1 MEYLEFYLHQIY
13 TMITYK
19 IILYKSK
26 TYKNGFHPVML
37 QASFNGRI
45 KRISLDFEGTPK
57 EWDDDKQRFR
67 KNSPGYQTKN
77 QKLDEVDL
85 FAQSLNIGSVMERK
99 KMTLEEFIQR
109 LKHEDKQTK
118 VFDFFDARIEEL
130 QRSGKAGNAFV
141 YTCARNAL
149 WNYTNDANLFFEDID
164 YRFLQSFET
173 DMRSRDC
180 KNGGIS
186 NYMRTIRALYNEAIR
201 RGLADQQSYPFS
213 TQFNK
218 SGYSIAKLKT
228 SFNPRAMSEKD
239 LEKLKNFTIE
249 QYPEYGWAYRMF
261 MFSYFEFGINFS
273 DMARLTHDNLHG
285 DTLVY
290 TRKKTGKDYALP
302 LHPEAKKII
311 ELFSGKDYLFP
322 IFSSFHKTEQ
332 QKLNRIMKK
341 RKQFNKIMKEIG
353 KLLDIKTKLTSY
365 VARHTAATTMKRRG
379 VSEDVISEALGH
391 SDVKTTKHYLK
402 KFGSKVLETAATK
415 L

>member
-1 MEYLEFYLHQIY
+1 
-13 TMITYK
+13 MITYK

-37 QASFNGRI
+37 QASCNGRI
-45 KRISLDFEGTPK
+45 KRVSLDFQAVPK

-67 KNSPGYQTKN
+67 KNSTGYQVKN
-77 QKLDEVDL
+77 QKLDELDL
-85 FAQSLNIGSVMERK
+85 LAQSLNIGSVMERK
-99 KMTLEEFIQR
+99 KLTLEEFIQR
-109 LKHEDKQTK
+109 LKNENKQAK
-118 VFDFFDARIEEL
+118 VFDFFDLRIEEL
-130 QRSGKAGNAFV
+130 QKSGKAGNAFV

-149 WNYTNDANLFFEDID
+149 RNYTDDPELFFEDID
-164 YRFLQSFET
+164 YKFLKSFET
-173 DMRSRDC
+173 DLRSREC

-218 SGYSIAKLKT
+218 NGYSIANLKT
-228 SFNPRAMSEKD
+228 SFNPRAMSEED
-239 LEKLKNFTIE
+239 LKKLKNFSIG
-249 QYPEYGWAYRMF
+249 QYPDYAWAYRMF

-273 DMARLTHDNLHG
+273 DMARLTHNNLHG
-285 DTLVY
+285 DSLIY
-290 TRKKTGKDYALP
+290 TRKKTGKDYTLP

-311 ELFSGKDYLFP
+311 EYFDGKDYLFP

-341 RKQFNKIMKEIG
+341 RKQFNKIMKEIANI
-353 KLLDIKTKLTSY
+353 LEIKTNLTSY

-391 SDVKTTKHYLK
+391 ADVKTTKHYLK
-402 KFGSKVLETAATK
+402 KFGSKVLENAATK